1 MNTLVIVNGTDITQY
16 IDWASY
22 ALASQDIFQSWTDG
36 NFVEH
41 RIYSRSRI
49 SGTFRVWLC
58 GKNGMNVDAF
68 MTLWNGATHNHITT
82 LGVYDNVANEIK
94 AINAYCNIVPE
105 SHREMVNGDYFDI
118 LTIEV
123 TER

>member
-1 MNTLVIVNGTDITQY
+1 MNTLVIVNNTDITPY

-41 RIYSRSRI
+41 RIYSRARI
-49 SGTFRVWLC
+49 SGSFRVWLC
-58 GKNGMNVDAF
+58 GKNGMDVDAF
-68 MTLWNGATHNHITT
+68 MELWNAATNNHITT
-82 LGVYDNVANEIK
+82 LGVYDNVSNSIK
-94 AINAYCNIVPE
+94 VINAYCNIIPQ
-105 SHREMVNGDYFDI
+105 SHREMVNGNYFDI

>member
-1 MNTLVIVNGTDITQY
+1 MNTLVIVNNTDITPY

-41 RIYSRSRI
+41 RIYSRARI
-49 SGTFRVWLC
+49 SGSFRVWLC
-58 GKNGMNVDAF
+58 GKNGMDVDAF
-68 MTLWNGATHNHITT
+68 MELWNSATNNHITT
-82 LGVYDNVANEIK
+82 LGVYDNVSNSIK
-94 AINAYCNIVPE
+94 AINAYCNIIPQ
-105 SHREMVNGDYFDI
+105 SHREMVNGNYFDI